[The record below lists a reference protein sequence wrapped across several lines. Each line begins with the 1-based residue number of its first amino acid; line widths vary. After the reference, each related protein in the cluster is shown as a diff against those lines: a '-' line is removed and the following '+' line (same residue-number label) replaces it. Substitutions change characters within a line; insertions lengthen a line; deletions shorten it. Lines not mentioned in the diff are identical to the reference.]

1 MNSLPQPYRR
11 LVEQTLQPTLLP
23 ADDRFVSAWHSWS
36 DAERA
41 AVVQAWASGRPLLVR
56 GEAGCGKSQLA
67 RAAAAVLD
75 VPLIAEVIH
84 PRFEATDLLYRE
96 DPVER
101 LAQAQLIAAIK
112 PQTSDAA
119 VQLRWLKEQLAPE
132 QFIRHGPVW
141 HAMEAPPPTDKGE
154 RWPRAVILIDEIDK
168 ADSDVPNALLEVLG
182 NRSFSVPGRSDPVR
196 CDLDHAPLIIIT
208 TNEDRELPP
217 AFLRRCAVL
226 NMRPDDASETEFV
239 PWLLQRTRA
248 HAALAVLD
256 GDASSPMARA
266 AAQVWADRK
275 AATAQGLP
283 SVGLAE
289 CLDLLYSLLYLSDGD
304 PARANALLAQVA
316 PFALVKHREL
326 DQKRPPVDRPDDSD

>member
-1 MNSLPQPYRR
+1 MNSLPQPYRH
-11 LVEQTLQPTLLP
+11 LVEQTQQPTPLL
-23 ADDRFVSAWHSWS
+23 ANDRFVSAWHCWS
-36 DAERA
+36 EAERA

-67 RAAAAVLD
+67 RAVAAVLE
-75 VPLIAEVIH
+75 VELIAEVIH

-101 LAQAQLIAAIK
+101 LAQAQLIGALKPPAADVAESLEWLT
-112 PQTSDAA
+112 Q
-119 VQLRWLKEQLAPE
+119 QLSPAKFVRQ
-132 QFIRHGPVW
+132 GPVW
-141 HAMEAPPPTDKGE
+141 RAMAASPPTDKGE

-196 CDLDHAPLIIIT
+196 CDLDHAPLIVIT

-239 PWLLQRTRA
+239 SWLLQRARA
-248 HAALAVLD
+248 HAALAALD

-275 AATAQGLP
+275 AAFSQGFAT
-283 SVGLAE
+283 VGLAE
-289 CLDLLYSLLYLSDGD
+289 CLDLLYSLLRLSAGD
-304 PARANALLAQVA
+304 PSRANALLAQVA
-316 PFALVKHREL
+316 PFALVKHRDL
-326 DQKRPPVDRPDDSD
+326 KQSRPPAGGSDGAD